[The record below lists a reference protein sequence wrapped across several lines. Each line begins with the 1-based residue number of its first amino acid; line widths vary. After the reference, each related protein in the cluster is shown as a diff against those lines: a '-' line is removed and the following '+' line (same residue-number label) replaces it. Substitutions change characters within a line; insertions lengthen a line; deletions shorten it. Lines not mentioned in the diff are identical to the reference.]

1 MKIYTILFF
10 ILLNSSLS
18 AATLQE
24 TIEQLQK
31 DWAIANFETQKA
43 NLENVFEKL
52 TLAANKAQKQFPD
65 SAEILIWKAVIV
77 SSDAGKNGGG
87 LSALRKAKE
96 AQKLLLKAEKIN
108 PMALNG
114 SIYLSLGS
122 LYYQAPGWPFAFGDD
137 DQARIYLKKALKIDP
152 EGMDPNFFYAEFL
165 VDQGEEKEA
174 LSYYNKALKAPTL
187 VNRPV
192 ADRGRRA
199 EITQKLKKLAN

>member
-31 DWAIANFETQKA
+31 DWAIANFETKKA
-43 NLENVFEKL
+43 DLEDVFEKL
-52 TLAANKAQKQFPD
+52 TLAADKAQKQFPNK
-65 SAEILIWKAVIV
+65 AEILIWKAVIV
-77 SSDAGKNGGG
+77 SSDAGKNGGFG
-87 LSALRKAKE
+87 ALGKAKKSR
-96 AQKLLLKAEKIN
+96 KLLLKAEKIN

-122 LYYQAPGWPFAFGDD
+122 LYYQVPGWPLAFGDD
-137 DQARIYLKKALKIDP
+137 DQARTYLKKALKIDP

-174 LSYYNKALKAPTL
+174 LSYYNKALQAPTL
-187 VNRPV
+187 VNRPI